1 MHELSAATA
10 IVRTVVQ
17 ACEGREVRRIKLIR
31 LQIGDLTLLNP
42 EQLRFCFE
50 IASKSTLAEGAE
62 LDIQRRPAELEC
74 RNCGKVFRWE
84 PVDDPAFH
92 LVGPRLGCECG
103 ASDIRVVSGREMQV
117 VSMTVEQESRE
128 D

>member
-10 IVRTVVQ
+10 IVRTVVR
-17 ACEGREVRRIKLIR
+17 ACEGREVRTIKVIR

-50 IASKSTLAEGAE
+50 IASKETLAEGADLE
-62 LDIQRRPAELEC
+62 IQRKPAELEC
-74 RNCGKVFRWE
+74 RNCGATFKWK
-84 PVDDPAFH
+84 PVDDPAYH
-92 LVGPRLGCECG
+92 LVGPRLQCECG

-117 VSMTVEQESRE
+117 VSMTVEQESE
-128 D
+128 GD